1 MTIAFAAVHQRLRF
15 RGEDTKLYGVA
26 FDDGT
31 MFLSASQPKLY
42 DRMAKPIPP
51 REVLPGSYV
60 NVSYRRVL
68 GVNRMEAVQVIRFA
82 EDDAAGFPDR
92 DGHYIRALSY
102 RWHKVQV
109 RTGGSWV
116 GLCLGGKT

>member
-82 EDDAAGFPDR
+82 EDDCPFDPIVD
-92 DGHYIRALSY
+92 DGHL
-102 RWHKVQV
+102 
-109 RTGGSWV
+109 
-116 GLCLGGKT
+116 